1 MSEPE
6 LENETE
12 TNATILL
19 VEDHDDL
26 AASIGDYLEAAGY
39 AMDYAADGAIALN
52 LLDENSYD
60 IIILDLMLPK
70 IDGIRV
76 CERLRERGDG
86 TPVLMLT
93 ARDQVEDKVS
103 GFNAG
108 ADDYLV
114 KPFAMEELSAR
125 LRALIRR
132 ARGEMADGALR
143 VGDLVFDPRTMRVER
158 EGQRVVLSPTSA
170 RILKVLMRESPRLVS
185 REQLENELWGDLLPD
200 SDTLRSHMYNLR
212 KGIDRPFETKL
223 LHTVQGMGFKLA
235 TPDQA

>member
-6 LENETE
+6 S
-12 TNATILL
+12 NATVLL

-26 AASIGDYLEAAGY
+26 AASVGDYLEAAGF

-52 LLDENSYD
+52 LLDENPYD
-60 IIILDLMLPK
+60 LIVLDLMLPK

-86 TPVLMLT
+86 TPILMLT
-93 ARDQVEDKVS
+93 ARDQLDDKVA

-114 KPFAMEELSAR
+114 KPFELEELEVR
-125 LRALIRR
+125 IRALIRR
-132 ARGEMADGALR
+132 ARGEMSDGAMR

-158 EGQRVVLSPTSA
+158 EGERVNLSPTSI

-185 REQLENELWGDLLPD
+185 REQLENELWGDMLPD

-212 KGIDRPFETKL
+212 KGIDRPYKNTL

-235 TPDQA
+235 APEDA